1 MAIIAPAKAKRANA
15 AIIIGT
21 LSILVAT
28 ASATALGAK
37 APATT
42 EASLGQLLFAG
53 HCAQCHGADGKGHGP
68 IADVLKVAPSDL
80 TTISKRSGGNFP
92 AERIVETIRYGG
104 DVTAH
109 GTRDMPIWGKVFSVQ
124 GGGGKR
130 GGAFSRQAVI
140 QLKDYLESIQQR

>member
-1 MAIIAPAKAKRANA
+1 MAAIASAKAKRANA
-15 AIIIGT
+15 GIIIAT
-21 LSILVAT
+21 LSILVAM
-28 ASATALGAK
+28 AFATAVGAK
-37 APATT
+37 TPAAS

-53 HCAQCHGADGKGHGP
+53 HCAQCHGADGKGNGP

-80 TTISKRSGGNFP
+80 TTISKRSGGEFP

-104 DVTAH
+104 NVTAH

-130 GGAFSRQAVI
+130 GGAFSRRAVI